1 MSVMSMKHIWVVPA
15 FLAALL
21 APRLAS
27 AQDPTPAVNPPV
39 STQRVEP
46 CVEGE
51 KQPPANS
58 PPLLK
63 CIEFVYEPD
72 GNSSLEQ
79 GSYLYYMQRRMG
91 SVSTTDSWVP
101 YDEDEILG
109 DWQRIWNTGF
119 VDDLWIERIDEPYRN
134 GTPGVH
140 IVYHIE
146 EKQRLKVVDYTGS
159 KQVEISKIE
168 EAYKAAGITIRYDT
182 FVDESVIKK
191 VRQIIKELYAEK
203 GYNDATV
210 EVEKAAMAGGP
221 KLLRLTF
228 DINEGPKFRITD
240 LQFDGNVEVSD
251 AKLRKQ
257 MKANRP
263 RNWLSWITSTGDFH
277 ETKLE
282 EDTQRVAD
290 FYQNEGYVKARVG
303 SAQIERL
310 GVSDDGK
317 TRFVRLRV
325 PVDEGKRHRVGTV
338 EVAGNTTIRSE
349 YLRALFQMKTGE
361 FYVRRRFVKGYEQAR
376 EVYGSFGYMDMTM
389 VPELSFPGDDPAT
402 GKPIGPEPVDPV
414 DPVVDIKL
422 DITEGTRFY
431 VNRIAFAGNVTTHDT
446 VVRRDMRVLE
456 GDVFNAAGLKESVR
470 RINQLGYFKPIEQ
483 NNQTVVV
490 EKTPGVDD
498 KVDITLKVE
507 EQNRNTFQFGAGI
520 SQFEGFFGQASYQSN
535 NFLGRG
541 ETIGVSLQKGVQ
553 ASNFQVSFNEPY
565 LFDRP
570 ISAGIDVFKR
580 SYIFPLAYTQES
592 TGSNTVVGFPL
603 RSYTRGFM
611 SYSYEQV
618 LVKDV
623 NPALTNAS
631 VQQASPYLAD
641 SLLTNNNGRRTVSKL
656 SPSIVYNTVNQP
668 VFPTAGARYSLTTS
682 LAGSVMGGN
691 TDYWSTSLEAIK
703 YFTLSSRTSL
713 GLRGQTQY
721 IRPYGRT
728 ETLPIFEK
736 YFMGGEYSVRG
747 FDIRSIGPRDFNS
760 GIVTGG
766 NKTLLFNAEFSVN
779 VGGPVRLIGFYDAGQ
794 VQDIGQRL
802 KFWEPVNQ
810 INVSPLVLPYLAN
823 ANPLLAAI
831 GYVDVI
837 PLNFTSPKVT
847 TVQVGK
853 TSAFRTSTGLEV
865 RFFMPVLNIPFR
877 LIAAYNPQR
886 YGVLDN
892 TLSPQPKFNF
902 RFAVG
907 QTF

>member
-1 MSVMSMKHIWVVPA
+1 MVKSLWAIRACLAVA
-15 FLAALL
+15 LLLAAR
-21 APRLAS
+21 PAS
-27 AQDPTPAVNPPV
+27 AQAPTPAVTPPV
-39 STQRVEP
+39 SSQVEP
-46 CVEGE
+46 CPAPS

-63 CIEFVYEPD
+63 CIELVYHPD

-79 GSYLYYMQRRMG
+79 GTYLYYMQRRIG

-101 YDEDEILG
+101 YDEDEILA
-109 DWQRIWNTGF
+109 DWQRLWNTGF
-119 VDDLWIERIDEPYRN
+119 LDDLWIERIDEPYEN
-134 GTPGVH
+134 GTPAVH

-182 FVDESVIKK
+182 FVDEAVLKK

-228 DINEGPKFRITD
+228 DIKEGPKFRITD

-251 AKLRKQ
+251 GKLRKQ
-257 MKANRP
+257 MKSNRP

-290 FYQNEGYVKARVG
+290 YYQNEGYVRARVG

-310 GVSDDGK
+310 GDSDDGK
-317 TRFVRLRV
+317 TRDVRLRV
-325 PVDEGKRHRVGTV
+325 PVDEGKRHRVGNV
-338 EVAGNTTIRSE
+338 EVAGNATIRTE
-349 YLRALFQMKTGE
+349 YLRALFKMKTGE
-361 FYVRRRFVKGYEQAR
+361 YYVRRRFVKGFEQAK
-376 EVYGSFGYMDMTM
+376 EAYGSYGYMDMTM
-389 VPELSFPGDDPAT
+389 VPELTFPGMDPAT
-402 GKPIGPEPVDPV
+402 GKPAGPEPVE
-414 DPVVDIKL
+414 PVVDIKL

-446 VVRRDMRVLE
+446 VVRRDMRILE
-456 GDVFNAAGLKESVR
+456 GGVFNAAGLKESVR

-483 NNQTVVV
+483 KNETVVV
-490 EKTPGVDD
+490 EKTPGVTD

-520 SQFEGFFGQASYQSN
+520 SQFEGFFGQLSYQSN

-570 ISAGIDVFKR
+570 ISAGVDVFKR
-580 SYIFPLAYTQES
+580 SYIFPLAYTQQS
-592 TGSNTVVGFPL
+592 TGSNAVVGFPI

-618 LVKDV
+618 QVKDV
-623 NPALTNAS
+623 NPALTSAS

-641 SLLTNNNGRRTVSKL
+641 SLLSNNNGRRTVSKL
-656 SPSIVYNTVNQP
+656 SPSVVYNTVNQP
-668 VFPTAGARYSLTTS
+668 VFPTAGARYSINTS
-682 LAGSVMGGN
+682 LAGSVLGGN
-691 TDYWSTSLEAIK
+691 TDYWSSSLEAIQ
-703 YFTLSSRTSL
+703 YFTISSRTSL

-802 KFWEPVNQ
+802 KFWEPINQ
-810 INVSPLVLPYLAN
+810 LNITPLVQPYLRN
-823 ANPLLAAI
+823 ANPLIAAL
-831 GYVDVI
+831 GYLDVI
-837 PLNFTSPKVT
+837 PLNFTGPTVT
-847 TVQVGK
+847 ITQIGK
-853 TSAFRTSTGLEV
+853 TSAFKTSTGLEV
-865 RFFMPVLNIPFR
+865 RFFMPILNIPFR

-886 YGVLDN
+886 FGVLDN